1 MAKQK
6 VRELAARLAEEL
18 HRGETIDDDSR
29 AALDALRGEVD
40 RALEGHEVE
49 EAPSAK
55 ARTLTERL
63 ERDHPELTALIQRLS
78 DALMAIG
85 L

>member
-1 MAKQK
+1 VPTRR
-6 VRELAARLAEEL
+6 VRELARQLAEEL
-18 HRGETIDDDSR
+18 HRDERLDEGSR
-29 AALDALRGEVD
+29 AALDELRGEVD
-40 RALEGHEVE
+40 RALEGGEVQ

-63 ERDHPELTALIQRLS
+63 ERDHPELTSLIQRLT
-78 DALMAIG
+78 DALMAAG

>member
-1 MAKQK
+1 MAKQT
-6 VRELAARLAEEL
+6 VRELAEQLEEEL
-18 HRGETIDDDSR
+18 QRGEIDDDSR
-29 AALDALRGEVD
+29 AALDALRDEVD
-40 RALEGHEVE
+40 RALEGDEVE

-78 DALMAIG
+78 DALMSIG